1 MPHHSHRNER
11 THSHGPGHQ
20 HGHSHALPG
29 NTDQRRIATS
39 FVVIITFM
47 VIEIVGGIYAHSLAL
62 LADAGHMVSDA
73 AALGMSWLAIHIGKR
88 PADTDRSYGYQR
100 LEVLAAFLNGCSLF
114 VIAGWFIYEAIGRFA
129 APPPVQ
135 GDLMMIVAVAGL
147 LANAVA
153 LYILNSG
160 NRDNLNLRSAWL
172 HVMGDLLGSV
182 AAIVAAGVIL
192 GTGWTPIDPLLSV
205 LVALLILKSA
215 YEIVRSSA
223 HILLEGTP
231 DGVDI
236 EAMRSDLTTI
246 LPPGADVHHVHV
258 WCLTAQKL
266 LVTLHVRSAAG
277 TDAQALISTI
287 DQRLRERFGIEHS
300 TIQVETSGC
309 NDDYHV

>member
-1 MPHHSHRNER
+1 MPHDDHRHEPSHQ
-11 THSHGPGHQ
+11 HG

-29 NTDQRRIATS
+29 NTDQRRIAIS
-39 FVVIITFM
+39 FVVIFTFM

-100 LEVLAAFLNGCSLF
+100 LEVLAAFVNGCSLF
-114 VIAGWFIYEAIGRFA
+114 VIAGWIIYEAIGRLS

-135 GDLMMIVAVAGL
+135 GGLMMIVAVAGL

-153 LYILNSG
+153 LFILNSG
-160 NRDNLNLRSAWL
+160 NRENLNLRSAWL
-172 HVMGDLLGSV
+172 HVMGDLLGSG

-231 DGVDI
+231 EGVDV
-236 EAMRSDLTTI
+236 EAMRDDIKTI

-258 WCLTAQKL
+258 WCLTAQNL
-266 LVTLHVRSAAG
+266 LVTLHVRNPAG
-277 TDAQALISTI
+277 GDAQALISTI
-287 DQRLRERFGIEHS
+287 NQCLHERFGIKHS
-300 TIQVETSGC
+300 TIQIESSDC
-309 NDDYHV
+309 DDNHHA